1 MEASAAEEPLA
12 VVELREGGNFFRDQF
27 SYVLCMSITKRLL
40 ANLFTGAWHARRALN
55 RSERDA
61 ITAAVKSAETGTA
74 AQIRV
79 VVEPA
84 LNISDVWRG
93 QGSKERALEVFGLER
108 VWDTRENSGV
118 LLYILLSER
127 EAQIVADRG
136 FNERVTP
143 EEWRKVCQTIENAAP
158 KLGLAAALEDA
169 VNQIGVLAR
178 EHLPA
183 DTQSDNELGDDV
195 RVLGR

>member
-1 MEASAAEEPLA
+1 
-12 VVELREGGNFFRDQF
+12 
-27 SYVLCMSITKRLL
+27 MSITKRLL

-55 RSERDA
+55 RSQRDA
-61 ITAAVKSAETGTA
+61 ITEAVKRAETGTA

-84 LNISDVWRG
+84 LNIADVWRG
-93 QGSKERALEVFGLER
+93 QRSTGRALEVFGLER
-108 VWDTRENSGV
+108 VWDTRDNSGI

-136 FNERVTP
+136 FNDKVTS
-143 EEWRKVCQTIENAAP
+143 EAWRKVCQTIENAAP
-158 KLGLAAALEDA
+158 NLGLAAALEDA

-183 DTQSDNELGDDV
+183 DKQGDNELRDDV
-195 RVLGR
+195 RVLR